1 MPISS
6 NPRRERWGFLAPSA
20 SPAAK
25 PAAVLYWQLDGG
37 ALPPKVND
45 MKTSHV
51 FLVGALM
58 GISLATPVL
67 AAADNAC
74 LQNNRIWG
82 WKAVDDRTLVVT
94 DRNYKRFTVHL
105 TGGCIGLDKYAGASL
120 VVRTATSL
128 SCLMTGDRIAFNSP
142 GLGPLT
148 CVVTD
153 TNPGEPSPPPG

>member
-1 MPISS
+1 
-6 NPRRERWGFLAPSA
+6 
-20 SPAAK
+20 
-25 PAAVLYWQLDGG
+25 
-37 ALPPKVND
+37 
-45 MKTSHV
+45 MKTSHA
-51 FLVGALM
+51 FLIGALM
-58 GISLATPVL
+58 GVFLATPVL

-82 WKAVDDRTLVVT
+82 WQAVDDRTLIVT

-128 SCLMTGDRIAFNSP
+128 SCLTTGDRIAFNSP

-153 TNPGEPSPPPG
+153 TQPGVPSPPPSPG

>member
-1 MPISS
+1 
-6 NPRRERWGFLAPSA
+6 
-20 SPAAK
+20 
-25 PAAVLYWQLDGG
+25 
-37 ALPPKVND
+37 

-58 GISLATPVL
+58 GVSLATPVL

-82 WKAVDDRTLVVT
+82 WQAVDDRTLIVT

-105 TGGCIGLDKYAGASL
+105 TGSCIGLNRYAGASL
-120 VVRTATSL
+120 VVRTANNL

-142 GLGPLT
+142 DLGPLI

-153 TNPGEPSPPPG
+153 TNPGVPSPPPPPG

>member
-1 MPISS
+1 MQTWR
-6 NPRRERWGFLAPSA
+6 N
-20 SPAAK
+20 
-25 PAAVLYWQLDGG
+25 VLIG
-37 ALPPKVND
+37 ALIGV
-45 MKTSHV
+45 
-51 FLVGALM
+51 
-58 GISLATPVL
+58 SLATPVL

-82 WKAVDDRTLVVT
+82 WRAVDDRTLIVT

-105 TGGCIGLDKYAGASL
+105 TGGCFGLDKYAGASL

>member
-1 MPISS
+1 
-6 NPRRERWGFLAPSA
+6 
-20 SPAAK
+20 
-25 PAAVLYWQLDGG
+25 
-37 ALPPKVND
+37 
-45 MKTSHV
+45 MKTLHAV
-51 FLVGALM
+51 LVGALM
-58 GISLATPVL
+58 GVSLATRVL

-82 WKAVDDRTLVVT
+82 WRAVDDRTLIVT

>member
-1 MPISS
+1 
-6 NPRRERWGFLAPSA
+6 
-20 SPAAK
+20 
-25 PAAVLYWQLDGG
+25 
-37 ALPPKVND
+37 
-45 MKTSHV
+45 MKTSHA

-58 GISLATPVL
+58 GVLLATPVL

-82 WKAVDDRTLVVT
+82 WQAVDDRTLIVT
-94 DRNYKRFTVHL
+94 DRNYRRFSVHL
-105 TGGCIGLDKYAGASL
+105 TGGCIGLDKYAAASL

-128 SCLMTGDRIAFNSP
+128 SCLMQGDRIAFNSP

-153 TNPGEPSPPPG
+153 VKPGVPSPPPG